1 MDFNF
6 QGNIQYCKEFVDSM
20 KMVLLY
26 SHIPA
31 AVITLMI
38 AGFVRSQAKN
48 LRLANILFAL
58 SIFFTIWVTCDLL
71 IWLGY
76 ARSSIVMSAWSLIE
90 MIAVILFALTF
101 YFTYVFLYQK
111 DLSAKIKFAFFAL
124 IIPLIV
130 IAPTTLNLVSYD
142 LTECVAIENSNFL
155 TYTLGLK
162 IFFTAMTLILLGRA
176 FLKSSNISKKLVS
189 ILAIG
194 IVGFLFSFL
203 ATGYISNYTGNYTYE
218 SYGLFGIII
227 FVVSLAILIVRFQLF
242 NIKLLSAQIL
252 VVGLLVLIGSE
263 YLFIESRGAFTLVS
277 ITFVLSALFGYFL
290 IQSVKREVTQRE
302 QLEAFSVKLQ
312 SANEKLKSLD
322 KLKTEFLSLA
332 SHQLRSPLT
341 AIKGYS
347 SMLIENSFGEITDQQ
362 KEPLNRIFES
372 TNHLVKVVED
382 LLNISKIE
390 QGGLT
395 YEMSKFDM
403 KKVVT
408 DFLADFSISAA
419 NKHLTITYDDDNQSD
434 YVVYGDQEK
443 LRQVILNLIDNSIK
457 YTNEGGVH
465 LNLSHDT
472 ASKSVVLK
480 IKDTGI
486 GMDQETKSKLFG
498 KFSRGVGGA
507 KLNTGGSGL
516 GLYLAKQ
523 IVEAHKGSINV
534 DSDGEGKGSTFTLSL
549 KIDKQS

>member
-1 MDFNF
+1 MDTANTCLAA
-6 QGNIQYCKEFVDSM
+6 GIDAYKT
-20 KMVLLY
+20 LALY
-26 SHIPA
+26 THIIPA
-31 AVITLMI
+31 ALAVFLSVFVLYKAKFSFLSKSFSLFLILFTVWLVGDLMTWAQTDYYITSFNWAYLDYVNV
-38 AGFVRSQAKN
+38 AFV
-48 LRLANILFAL
+48 LAALYFFLCIIKEKDIELWYRIFLFAL
-58 SIFFTIWVTCDLL
+58 SIPAFIITMSGTSIFNFNVPVCEATENLFLTNYKFAVEIFSILVIALAGSIEYIKGDVPKKRQIIFLGSSLAFFILIFGGTEYISSVTDIYEINLYSLL
-71 IWLGY
+71 ILPIFLFIITF
-76 ARSSIVMSAWSLIE
+76 SITNLQIFKIRFIE
-90 MIAVILFALTF
+90 TQLL
-101 YFTYVFLYQK
+101 VFV
-111 DLSAKIKFAFFAL
+111 L
-124 IIPLIV
+124 IIMTSSQLLFV
-130 IAPTTLNLVSYD
+130 EGIADISLSLVS
-142 LTECVAIENSNFL
+142 L
-155 TYTLGLK
+155 
-162 IFFTAMTLILLGRA
+162 LISV
-176 FLKSSNISKKLVS
+176 FIS
-189 ILAIG
+189 
-194 IVGFLFSFL
+194 
-203 ATGYISNYTGNYTYE
+203 
-218 SYGLFGIII
+218 
-227 FVVSLAILIVRFQLF
+227 
-242 NIKLLSAQIL
+242 
-252 VVGLLVLIGSE
+252 
-263 YLFIESRGAFTLVS
+263 
-277 ITFVLSALFGYFL
+277 FVLLKNVSE
-290 IQSVKREVTQRE
+290 QSKQRRRIE
-302 QLEAFSVKLQ
+302 ELASQLES
-312 SANEKLKSLD
+312 SNEKLKGLD

-347 SMLIENSFGEITDQQ
+347 SMLIENSFGDITEQQ

-434 YVVYGDQEK
+434 YIVYGDQEK

-472 ASKSVVLK
+472 ASKSVILK

-498 KFSRGVGGA
+498 KFSRGAGGA

-523 IVEAHKGSINV
+523 IVEAHKGSISV
-534 DSDGEGKGSTFTLSL
+534 DSEGEDKGSTFTLSL
-549 KIDKQS
+549 KIDKQA

>member
-1 MDFNF
+1 MDTANTCLAA
-6 QGNIQYCKEFVDSM
+6 GIDAYKT
-20 KMVLLY
+20 LALY
-26 SHIPA
+26 THIIPA
-31 AVITLMI
+31 ALAVFLSVFVLYKAKFSFLSKSFSLFLILFAIWLVGDLMTWAQTDYYITSFNWAYLDYVNV
-38 AGFVRSQAKN
+38 AFV
-48 LRLANILFAL
+48 LAALYFFLCIIKEKDIKLWYRIFLFAL
-58 SIFFTIWVTCDLL
+58 SIPAFIVTMSGTSIFNFNVPVCEATENLFLTNYKFAVEIFSILVIALAGSIEYIKGDVPKKRQVIFLGSSLVFFILIFGGTEYISSVTDIYEINLYSLL
-71 IWLGY
+71 ILPIFLFIITF
-76 ARSSIVMSAWSLIE
+76 SITNLQIFKIRFIE
-90 MIAVILFALTF
+90 TQLL
-101 YFTYVFLYQK
+101 VFV
-111 DLSAKIKFAFFAL
+111 L
-124 IIPLIV
+124 IIMTSSQLLFV
-130 IAPTTLNLVSYD
+130 EGIADISLSLVS
-142 LTECVAIENSNFL
+142 L
-155 TYTLGLK
+155 
-162 IFFTAMTLILLGRA
+162 LISV
-176 FLKSSNISKKLVS
+176 FIS
-189 ILAIG
+189 
-194 IVGFLFSFL
+194 
-203 ATGYISNYTGNYTYE
+203 
-218 SYGLFGIII
+218 
-227 FVVSLAILIVRFQLF
+227 
-242 NIKLLSAQIL
+242 
-252 VVGLLVLIGSE
+252 
-263 YLFIESRGAFTLVS
+263 
-277 ITFVLSALFGYFL
+277 FVLLKNVSE
-290 IQSVKREVTQRE
+290 QSKQRRRIE
-302 QLEAFSVKLQ
+302 ELASQLES
-312 SANEKLKSLD
+312 SNEKLKGLD

-347 SMLIENSFGEITDQQ
+347 SMLIENSFGDITEQQ

-434 YVVYGDQEK
+434 YIVYGDQEK

-472 ASKSVVLK
+472 ASKSVILK

-498 KFSRGVGGA
+498 KFSRGASGA

-523 IVEAHKGSINV
+523 IVEAHKGSISV
-534 DSDGEGKGSTFTLSL
+534 DSEGEGKGSTFTLSL
-549 KIDKQS
+549 KIDKQA